1 MFKMSKETY
10 IRPKTLFFGTHA
22 SRTSYYID
30 SSFKLKIQ
38 ANYQKYKHLT
48 LLNISNKYQSL
59 LRLNAI
65 IIDATQKKLLAKMWI
80 ILAYG
85 KFPCMF
91 IRSRSFRNNK
101 FFITH
106 L

>member
-1 MFKMSKETY
+1 M
-10 IRPKTLFFGTHA
+10 
-22 SRTSYYID
+22 
-30 SSFKLKIQ
+30 
-38 ANYQKYKHLT
+38 

-59 LRLNAI
+59 LMLNAKI
-65 IIDATQKKLLAKMWI
+65 VDATQKKLLVKMWI

-85 KFPCMF
+85 KFPC
-91 IRSRSFRNNK
+91 SFGRVAFENK

>member
-1 MFKMSKETY
+1 M
-10 IRPKTLFFGTHA
+10 
-22 SRTSYYID
+22 
-30 SSFKLKIQ
+30 
-38 ANYQKYKHLT
+38 

-59 LRLNAI
+59 LMLNAK
-65 IIDATQKKLLAKMWI
+65 IIDATQKKLLAKVWI

-85 KFPCMF
+85 KFPC
-91 IRSRSFRNNK
+91 SFVRVAFVNNK